1 MRQLFLTFMKVAK
14 NFYKQ
19 SFIIRHKN
27 CFYTANVFFK
37 FMEVGLYFG
46 SFNPVH
52 IGHMAIANYMV
63 EYTDL
68 QQIWFVVS
76 PQNPLKAK
84 NTLLADYQRY
94 ELVSRAIGNNIKFRV
109 SSIEFSMPKPSYTID
124 TLTYISEK
132 YPNHK
137 FSIIMGSDNILT
149 LNKWKNYEQILKYYK
164 IFIYPRSDFQLENL
178 EIKGN
183 FEIAN
188 APQMEISSSFI
199 RQAIKE
205 GKDIP
210 YFMPSEAYKYMREMH
225 FYENK

>member
-1 MRQLFLTFMKVAK
+1 
-14 NFYKQ
+14 
-19 SFIIRHKN
+19 
-27 CFYTANVFFK
+27 
-37 FMEVGLYFG
+37 MEVGLYFG

-132 YPNHK
+132 FPNHN

-149 LNKWKNYEQILKYYK
+149 LNKWKNYEQILQYYK
-164 IFIYPRSDFQLENL
+164 IYIYPRSDFQLENV
-178 EIKGN
+178 EVKGN

>member
-1 MRQLFLTFMKVAK
+1 
-14 NFYKQ
+14 
-19 SFIIRHKN
+19 
-27 CFYTANVFFK
+27 
-37 FMEVGLYFG
+37 MEVGLYFG

-109 SSIEFSMPKPSYTID
+109 SNIEFSMPKPSYTID

-149 LNKWKNYEQILKYYK
+149 LNKWKNYEQILQYYK
-164 IFIYPRSDFQLENL
+164 IYIYPRSDFQLENV
-178 EIKGN
+178 EVKGN

>member
-109 SSIEFSMPKPSYTID
+109 SNIEFSMPKPSYTID

-132 YPNHK
+132 FPNHN

-149 LNKWKNYEQILKYYK
+149 LNKWKNYEQILQYYK
-164 IFIYPRSDFQLENL
+164 IYIYPRSDFQLENV
-178 EIKGN
+178 EVKGN

>member
-132 YPNHK
+132 FPNHN

-149 LNKWKNYEQILKYYK
+149 LNKWKNYEQILQYYK
-164 IFIYPRSDFQLENL
+164 IYIYPRSDFQLENV
-178 EIKGN
+178 EVKGN